1 MERNKSVRNSN
12 IELLR
17 IIAMVLII
25 GHHYRVCS
33 TSGGVEF
40 SQNSF
45 AGLLFNMGGK
55 YGVDLFVIISSY
67 YLVDSRFKVNRIIR
81 TCLQTWCY
89 SIAFLILAIITH
101 SQLLSGKMILMS
113 VLPVIYKEYWFVT
126 SYIGLLVLSP
136 FLNKLFCNLDK
147 KEHFSLCFVLLSMYF
162 AIPSIFIKSDTYFSH
177 LGMFITIY
185 TVVCYLKK
193 YGMPIKQ
200 TKKCL
205 LYALILYAF
214 IFLESSIFVVLGAID
229 TTRIELWNYCKVMGF
244 SEYSVL
250 LLLSAIFL
258 FYVFVSIPSYSNKI
272 IDRIG
277 KATFGIYLIHDNWF
291 LREILWGNLLHTK
304 DFLYSNVYIIYSI
317 CAVIVVFL
325 ISLFVD
331 LLLENSL
338 KIFKVNLLTERI
350 SNALEKEY

>member
-25 GHHYRVCS
+25 GHHYRVWS
-33 TSGGVEF
+33 TSGGVDF
-40 SQNSF
+40 SPNSF
-45 AGLLFNMGGK
+45 AGLFFNMGGK

-67 YLVDSRFKVNRIIR
+67 YLADSRFKVNRIVR
-81 TCLQTWCY
+81 TSLQTWFY
-89 SIAFLILAIITH
+89 SIVFLILAIITH

-113 VLPVIYKEYWFVT
+113 VLPITYKGYWFVT
-126 SYIGLLVLSP
+126 SYIGLLALSP

-147 KEHFSLCFVLLSMYF
+147 KDHFRLCFVLVGMYF
-162 AIPSIFIKSDTYFSH
+162 AMPSIFIKSNTYFSH

-200 TKKCL
+200 TRKYL
-205 LYALILYAF
+205 QGALIIYALI
-214 IFLESSIFVVLGAID
+214 FLVSSIFVVIGAID
-229 TTRIELWNYCKVMGF
+229 TSHTELWNYCKVMGF
-244 SEYSVL
+244 SEYSIF

-258 FYVFVSIPSYSNKI
+258 FYAFVLMPAYSNKI
-272 IDRIG
+272 IDQVG
-277 KATFGIYLIHDNWF
+277 KATFGIYLIHDNWC
-291 LREILWGNLLHTK
+291 LREILWGNLLHAK
-304 DFLYSNVYIIYSI
+304 DFLYSNIYIIYSVFAI
-317 CAVIVVFL
+317 IAVFL

-331 LLLENSL
+331 LLLEDSM
-338 KIFKVNLLTERI
+338 KIFKMNLLIEKI
-350 SNALEKEY
+350 SKALEKE